1 MEEHYRMIL
10 QRIDG
15 YMEGI
20 NTKGTIIVAF
30 NTFLF
35 GAVVTQH
42 SELLVLAK
50 SCCCPKLILG
60 LLVIMFLL
68 EVASTFFVGMAVFPY
83 LKSGNSNQDGY
94 RSHIFF
100 KSISEFNT
108 EKEFLTSCETYES
121 ANALEDLKR
130 QIYVLSKGL
139 ANKHEWIGYAMWAF
153 FLTLIIIT
161 AMAVIITF

>member
-15 YMEGI
+15 YAEGV
-20 NTKGTIIVAF
+20 NTKGTVIVAF

-35 GAVVTQH
+35 GTVVAQQN
-42 SELLVLAK
+42 ELMQLADA
-50 SCCCPKLILG
+50 SSYPKLILG
-60 LLVIMFLL
+60 LLVVMFLL

-83 LKSGNSNQDGY
+83 LKSGNSHQADY

-100 KSISEFNT
+100 KSIAEFKT
-108 EKEFLTSCETYES
+108 EKEFLISCEEYQPV
-121 ANALEDLKR
+121 NYLEDLKH

-139 ANKHEWIGYAMWAF
+139 TKKYEWIGYAMWAF

-161 AMAVIITF
+161 VIAALITF